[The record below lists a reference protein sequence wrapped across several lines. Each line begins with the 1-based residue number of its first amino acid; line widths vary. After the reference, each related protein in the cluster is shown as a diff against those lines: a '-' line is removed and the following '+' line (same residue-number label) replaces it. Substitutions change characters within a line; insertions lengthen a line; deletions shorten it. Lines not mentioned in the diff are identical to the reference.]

1 MRHITLHGTA
11 LHQITDA
18 TEFQSHVRFLQF
30 ESFIKSGS
38 KKTGWCGSI
47 NDWSWLIC
55 HDWSVVFHMDQHNRS
70 FGFFWPRDK
79 WKEAKTATV
88 PHLSFFEKKKN
99 LVQMRSWN
107 IQRHLNMV
115 DVHPADSYPWMCQIV
130 CRVESG
136 NYRWHIT
143 TGFPLAEIWSFLILC
158 LFGPRGIQLVREEPV
173 QEHLL
178 PKLLLMEKTHEQKR
192 PNMTKHIQDCL
203 LRVP

>member
-1 MRHITLHGTA
+1 M
-11 LHQITDA
+11 TD
-18 TEFQSHVRFLQF
+18 
-30 ESFIKSGS
+30 
-38 KKTGWCGSI
+38 
-47 NDWSWLIC
+47 
-55 HDWSVVFHMDQHNRS
+55 HDWSVMTDLLCFIWINTTVLL
-70 FGFFWPRDK
+70 GFFDPATNGRKPKPRQFR
-79 WKEAKTATV
+79 TYR
-88 PHLSFFEKKKN
+88 SSKKKN

>member
-1 MRHITLHGTA
+1 MWINQWL
-11 LHQITDA
+11 IMTD
-18 TEFQSHVRFLQF
+18 L
-30 ESFIKSGS
+30 
-38 KKTGWCGSI
+38 
-47 NDWSWLIC
+47 SWLIC
-55 HDWSVVFHMDQHNRS
+55 CVSYGSTQP
-70 FGFFWPRDK
+70 FFWVFLTPRQMEGSQNRDSS
-79 WKEAKTATV
+79 APIV
-88 PHLSFFEKKKN
+88 LRKKKN